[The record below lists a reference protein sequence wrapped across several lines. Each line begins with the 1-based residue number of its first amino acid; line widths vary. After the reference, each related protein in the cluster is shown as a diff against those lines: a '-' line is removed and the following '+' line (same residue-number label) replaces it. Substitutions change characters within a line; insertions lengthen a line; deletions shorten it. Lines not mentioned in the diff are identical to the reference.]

1 MTDAD
6 SCSDKEALAF
16 IKTDKFK
23 LLRYMQIAHIV
34 AIASEFGSAWFKQQ
48 RRPVL
53 ANLLILLKVF
63 VFFFAV
69 FATQTGILF
78 KNCRSIVENS

>member
-1 MTDAD
+1 MKDAD

-53 ANLLILLKVF
+53 TNLLILLKVF

-78 KNCRSIVENS
+78 KGCRSIVENS

>member
-1 MTDAD
+1 MKNAELCTDKD
-6 SCSDKEALAF
+6 ALAF
-16 IKTDKFK
+16 IETDKYK

-34 AIASEFGSAWFKQQ
+34 AIASEFGSAWFKEQG
-48 RRPVL
+48 RPVL

-63 VFFFAV
+63 VFIFAV

-78 KNCRSIVENS
+78 KGCRSIVENS